1 MGAIGVVL
9 GVKVLRNLIVH
20 YKNLVSIVMVICMLW
35 YSLMVLLLGL
45 LKLAQHPKNLGSY
58 MLFNKL
64 SWYGSIVIMGCDYLV
79 ATLYFKNA
87 IALYIDKISSSRI
100 RKICL
105 FTWLILFIALILTMI
120 SDLIITG

>member
-45 LKLAQHPKNLGSY
+45 LKLVQNTKDLLIN
-58 MLFNKL
+58 MLFFKL
-64 SWYGSIVIMGCDYLV
+64 FGYGSLVIMGCDYLV